1 MLHRSLAIA
10 SLILGLSACA
20 PTIVPV
26 APSRPLSALSAQ
38 ERTTQEQAAAKMLD
52 DFHDAAAKADETR
65 YFAHFTEDAIFMGS
79 DATERWTKSEF
90 QAWAKRFFT
99 RGKAWTFHATRR
111 VVHVDSEGIIAWF
124 DEDLTTDGLGP
135 SRGSGVL
142 VSKNGKW
149 QIAHYN
155 LTLTIPN
162 ERLDHVKDVLT
173 AVINQPAKNDPL
185 ESLSFLAGGWRITQP
200 SGEIVEET
208 WTTPSSGLFVG
219 MGRTVRPGKPAFF
232 EYLRI
237 EARGDK
243 LFYVAQPMGRPPT
256 EFALVPGKTKEATF
270 ENLANDW
277 PKRIHYE
284 RTNKG
289 LAVRLEG
296 AAGQPVEE
304 WMYEPMIIERSR

>member
-1 MLHRSLAIA
+1 MSLRFFAK
-10 SLILGLSACA
+10 SCFVLGLSACA
-20 PTIVPV
+20 PTIEPA
-26 APSRPLSALSAQ
+26 APTRALSAQ

-90 QAWAKRFFT
+90 QAWAKRFFL
-99 RGKAWTFHATRR
+99 RGKAWTFHAVRR
-111 VVHVDSEGIIAWF
+111 VVHVDGGGAIAWF

-162 ERLDHVKDVLT
+162 ERLDHVRDVLT

-185 ESLSFLAGGWRITQP
+185 ERLSFLAGAWRMTHS
-200 SGEIVEET
+200 SGEVVEET
-208 WTTPSSGLFVG
+208 WTNPSSGLFVG
-219 MGRTVRPGKPAFF
+219 MGRTERPGKPAFF

-243 LFYVAQPMGRPPT
+243 LVYVAQPMGRPPT
-256 EFALVPGKTKEATF
+256 EFALVPGKTNEVTF
-270 ENLANDW
+270 ENMANDW

-284 RTNKG
+284 KTKKG

-304 WMYEPMIIERSR
+304 WTYEPMVIERAR

>member
-1 MLHRSLAIA
+1 MSSRFFATSCLV
-10 SLILGLSACA
+10 LGLSACA
-20 PTIVPV
+20 PTIKLA
-26 APSRPLSALSAQ
+26 APAQALSGP
-38 ERTTQEQAAAKMLD
+38 ELTTQESAAAKELE

-90 QAWAKRFFT
+90 QAWAKPFFS
-99 RGKAWTFHATRR
+99 RGKAWTFVAIRR
-111 VVHVDSEGIIAWF
+111 VVHVDGAGKIAWF
-124 DEDLTTDGLGP
+124 DEDLKSDGLGP

-142 VSKNGKW
+142 VFKDGKW
-149 QIAHYN
+149 RITHYN

-173 AVINQPAKNDPL
+173 AVVNQAAKNDPL
-185 ESLSFLAGGWRITQP
+185 ESLSFFAGSWRVTLP
-200 SGEIVEET
+200 SGDVVEET
-208 WTTPSSGLFVG
+208 WTSPNGGLIVA
-219 MGRTVRPGKPAFF
+219 MGRTVRPGKTPQH

-237 EARGDK
+237 EAQGDK
-243 LFYVAQPMGRPPT
+243 IVYLAQPMGRQPT
-256 EFALVPGKTKEATF
+256 EFKLVPGKEKQATF
-270 ENLANDW
+270 ENSANDW

-304 WMYEPMIIERSR
+304 WTYEPMVIERTRLK

>member
-1 MLHRSLAIA
+1 MVLRFFVIGCLAFGLAACAAPIQSA
-10 SLILGLSACA
+10 SSGQTLSA
-20 PTIVPV
+20 
-26 APSRPLSALSAQ
+26 S
-38 ERTTQEQAAAKMLD
+38 ERTNQEQAAGKILD
-52 DFHDAAAKADETR
+52 DFHDAAAKADEAR
-65 YFAHFTEDAIFMGS
+65 YFAHFAEDAIFMGS

-90 QAWAKRFFT
+90 QTWAKPFFT

-111 VVHVDSEGIIAWF
+111 VVHVDEGGAIAWF

-142 VSKNGKW
+142 VMHGGTW
-149 QIAHYN
+149 RIAHYN

-162 ERLDHVKDVLT
+162 DRLANVRDVV
-173 AVINQPAKNDPL
+173 ASVVNQPAPKDPL
-185 ESLSFLAGGWRITQP
+185 DGLSWMSGGWQIKSTQ
-200 SGEIVEET
+200 GETIEET
-208 WTTPSSGLFVG
+208 WTTPNGGLLVA
-219 MGRTVRPGKPAFF
+219 MGRTVRPGKSTQH

-237 EARGDK
+237 EVRGDK
-243 LFYVAQPMGRPPT
+243 IVYLAQPMGQPPT
-256 EFALVPGKTKEATF
+256 EFVLASSAGKRALF

-277 PKRIHYE
+277 PKRIRYE

-304 WMYEPMIIERSR
+304 WTYEPMVIGRGR